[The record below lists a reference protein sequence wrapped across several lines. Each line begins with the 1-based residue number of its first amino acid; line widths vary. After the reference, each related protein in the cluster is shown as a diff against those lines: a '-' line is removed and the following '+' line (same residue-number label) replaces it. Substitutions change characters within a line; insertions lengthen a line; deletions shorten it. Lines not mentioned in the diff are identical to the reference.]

1 MAISKETLRAMVRDL
16 NLLELS
22 EEEIDK
28 ILPDLEMHL
37 ASMEKLNIL
46 DLTKVPSARQLRTQE
61 VDGR

>member
-1 MAISKETLRAMVRDL
+1 MAISKETLRSMVRDL

-22 EEEIDK
+22 EEEVDK
-28 ILPDLEMHL
+28 ILLDLESHL

-46 DLTKVPSARQLRTQE
+46 DLTKVPSARQLRAQE

>member
-22 EEEIDK
+22 EKEIDK
-28 ILPDLEMHL
+28 ILPDLETHL

-46 DLTKVPSARQLRTQE
+46 DLTKVPSARQLRAQE
-61 VDGR
+61 VDAR